1 MHPGTVRC
9 AAIATIAA
17 AALTSMAAAQD
28 YPTRPVRVVV
38 PFSAG
43 GPAEL
48 VARLTGQKL
57 AEQLGQQFIIDARGG
72 GGGTIGV
79 EIVSKAAPDG
89 YTLLLHTVG
98 HVITPAL
105 YRKLPYDAT
114 KDFAPIALAYTSQLM
129 MIVHPSV
136 PVKTVKDL
144 IGLARAKPNQI
155 NYASSGNGGISH
167 LAVHLFQTMAGIQMT
182 HVPYKG
188 MAPGLADVVGGQVQ
202 MVTPDPAV
210 AMPHVKSGRV
220 VPLALTGSKRI
231 PAAPQIPTIAEAG
244 VPGYEVVVWYGYL
257 TPRGTPRSV
266 IERLHG
272 GVVKAMPSP
281 EIRDRYLN
289 DGADVNVRGPE
300 DFGALLRIEFD
311 KWAKVVKDSGV
322 RID

>member
-1 MHPGTVRC
+1 MAIRTLLGALGAVTLLSS
-9 AAIATIAA
+9 AAF
-17 AALTSMAAAQD
+17 AQG
-28 YPTRPVRVVV
+28 YPERQITMIV

-57 AEQLGQQFIIDARGG
+57 AEQLGQQFIVDARGG

-114 KDFAPIALAYTSQLM
+114 KDFAPIALAYPSQLM

-167 LAVHLFQTMAGIQMT
+167 LAVHLFQTMAGIQFLQR
-182 HVPYKG
+182 
-188 MAPGLADVVGGQVQ
+188 PG
-202 MVTPDPAV
+202 V
-210 AMPHVKSGRV
+210 AMTKAQLEDRLYAFGDEVESNTIEVHVSRLRKKLGH
-220 VPLALTGSKRI
+220 P
-231 PAAPQIPTIAEAG
+231 
-244 VPGYEVVVWYGYL
+244 
-257 TPRGTPRSV
+257 V
-266 IERLHG
+266 I
-272 GVVKAMPSP
+272 
-281 EIRDRYLN
+281 DT
-289 DGADVNVRGPE
+289 VRGI
-300 DFGALLRIEFD
+300 GYRLGSAR
-311 KWAKVVKDSGV
+311 
-322 RID
+322 